1 MKLKPHRVTT
11 CVDFFTDHASGTAA
25 GDLARLLEIPKLLPL
40 EILRVCCSVQNVR
53 VQSFHAKTTVFWHF
67 SFCGTNHGSLN
78 KGAISRRIPVGDV
91 EITVVDDISI
101 GDDSPSAACPLV
113 ETVRE
118 PAKAST
124 VKRHA
129 VTSSCRRKNG

>member
-1 MKLKPHRVTT
+1 MQQQRYP
-11 CVDFFTDHASGTAA
+11 G
-25 GDLARLLEIPKLLPL
+25 I
-40 EILRVCCSVQNVR
+40 SVSVGQ
-53 VQSFHAKTTVFWHF
+53 TTVFQTTQQLA
-67 SFCGTNHGSLN
+67 G
-78 KGAISRRIPVGDV
+78 IRVGDV

-124 VKRHA
+124 VKHA
-129 VTSSCRRKNG
+129 VTSSCRGKNG